1 MTETMCVRPIS
12 AFSEAESVDSKVIGA
27 TDHQFDGLPV
37 KRQETLAS
45 AGHLHGR
52 SAKRF
57 EELRRVLPLPDLILQ
72 KRPVPLRVPR
82 PQ

>member
-1 MTETMCVRPIS
+1 MSIRSIS
-12 AFSEAESVDSKVIGA
+12 ACSEAESVDSKVIGA
-27 TDHQFDGLPV
+27 TDHQFDGLLV
-37 KRQETLAS
+37 KKQEALAA

-57 EELRRVLPLPDLILQ
+57 EELRRILPIPDLILQ
-72 KRPVPLRVPR
+72 KLPVPLRVPR